1 MKRSFRYYPY
11 LIHVTMPFLTG
22 CLLYAIGRPL
32 SLIKIGAQLKI
43 DNKIVLVL
51 IPKWVVYNLPD
62 GLWLYSFLMWLILI
76 WHRQKNRES
85 FIWYGLLT
93 ALAFGSEL
101 LQKYS
106 LIQGTFDTSDMAA
119 YFIAILFCLQN
130 YYHLN
135 ILTK

>member
-1 MKRSFRYYPY
+1 MKRSFRYYSY
-11 LIHVTMPFLTG
+11 LIHVALPFSIG
-22 CLLYAIGRPL
+22 CLLYAIGRTL
-32 SLIKIGAQLKI
+32 SLIKIGEQLKI
-43 DNKIVLVL
+43 DNKVVLVPL
-51 IPKWVVYNLPD
+51 PKWAVFNLPD
-62 GLWLYSFLMWLILI
+62 GLWLYSFFMWLILT

-85 FIWYGLLT
+85 FIWYGVLT

-106 LIQGTFDTSDMAA
+106 LIQGTFDTSDMVA
-119 YFIAILFCLQN
+119 YFIAILFCLRN